1 MKLAPWKESYDKLGQ
16 PMKKQRHHLA
26 HKGPYSQNFVF
37 FSSHEWM

>member
-1 MKLAPWKESYDKLGQ
+1 MKLAPWKESDDKLRH

-26 HKGPYSQNFVF
+26 NKGPYSQNFGI